1 MARWRCHLDMLCQR
15 VHKGVNLWSEFMDK
29 TKQQSFSRPP
39 WERMMRFHNLIKEE
53 SFPNCTKLAK
63 EFEVT
68 VRTVMRDVDF
78 MRDRLMLP
86 IEFDNQRNGY
96 HYTEP
101 VEQFPQLP
109 FSEAEIFAL
118 LVAHKAVAQYRGT
131 PFEHPLALAFRKLTG
146 QLDSSAKYMLTN
158 LDEALSFRPFAP
170 EDNDLESFEILTRA
184 LKERRV
190 LKFQYRNLDTEKARS
205 RLVHPYHLAC
215 VDNHWYLFAF
225 DVKRQAM
232 RTFALPRLKSP
243 ELTTERFT
251 IPKKFSLNEYLKGSF
266 SVFKGED
273 DYEVVVEF
281 DSWAAD
287 LIRDRKW
294 HASQEII
301 ELPRRQ
307 LRLRLRLNSIHE
319 AERWVLSWGQHATVI
334 RPEALA
340 NRLRETGK
348 ALQSRYQE

>member
-1 MARWRCHLDMLCQR
+1 MA
-15 VHKGVNLWSEFMDK
+15 KSK
-29 TKQQSFSRPP
+29 TRSQPLSRPP
-39 WERMMRFHNLIKEE
+39 LERMMRFHNLIQEA
-53 SFPNCTKLAK
+53 SFPNCTKLAQ

-68 VRTVMRDVDF
+68 VRTVMRDLDF
-78 MRDRLMLP
+78 MRDRLNLP
-86 IEFDNQRNGY
+86 IEFDSQRNGFY
-96 HYTEP
+96 YTEK

-131 PFEHPLALAFRKLTG
+131 PFEQPLALAFKRLTG
-146 QLDSSAKYMLTN
+146 QLDSSAKYSLNN

-170 EDNDLESFEILTRA
+170 EDNELDTFEVITRA

-190 LKFQYRNLDTEKARS
+190 LKFQYRNLDADKAQV
-205 RLVHPYHLAC
+205 RLVHPYHLGC

-232 RTFALPRLKSP
+232 RTFALPRLKLP

-251 IPKKFSLNEYLKGSF
+251 IPKKFNLSEYLKGSF

-273 DYEVVVEF
+273 DYEVVVDF
-281 DSWAAD
+281 DSWGAD
-287 LIRDRKW
+287 LIRGRKW
-294 HASQEII
+294 HASQEIT
-301 ELPRRQ
+301 ELPKRQ

-319 AERWVLSWGQHATVI
+319 AERWVLSWGQHATVV
-334 RPEALA
+334 RPQTLA
-340 NRLRETGK
+340 NRLRETAK
-348 ALQSRYQE
+348 TIQTRYQE

>member
-1 MARWRCHLDMLCQR
+1 MA
-15 VHKGVNLWSEFMDK
+15 K
-29 TKQQSFSRPP
+29 TKQLAYSRPP
-39 WERMMRFHNLIKEE
+39 WERMMRFHNLIREK
-53 SFPNCTKLAK
+53 SFPNCSKLAK
-63 EFEVT
+63 EFEVA

-86 IEFDNQRNGY
+86 IEFDSHRNGY
-96 HYTEP
+96 YYTEP

-131 PFEHPLALAFRKLTG
+131 PFEQPLALAFRKLTG

-170 EDNDLESFEILTRA
+170 EDNDLETFEILTRA

-190 LKFQYRNLDTEKARS
+190 LKFKYRNLGTDKTQG

-225 DVKRQAM
+225 DVKRSAM
-232 RTFALPRLKSP
+232 RTFALVRLKSP
-243 ELTTERFT
+243 EITTERFT
-251 IPKKFSLNEYLKGSF
+251 LPKKFNLNEYLKGS
-266 SVFKGED
+266 SNVFKGED

-287 LIRDRKW
+287 LVRGRRW
-294 HASQEII
+294 HASQEVM
-301 ELPRRQ
+301 ELPGRQ
-307 LRLRLRLNSIHE
+307 IRLRLRLNSIEE
-319 AERWVLSWGQHATVI
+319 AERWVLSWGQHATVV

-340 NRLRETGK
+340 ERLRQTAK
-348 ALQSRYQE
+348 VLQSRYQT

>member
-1 MARWRCHLDMLCQR
+1 MA
-15 VHKGVNLWSEFMDK
+15 K
-29 TKQQSFSRPP
+29 TKSQPLSRPP
-39 WERMMRFHNLIKEE
+39 LERMMRFHNLIQEA
-53 SFPNCTKLAK
+53 SFPNCTKLAQ

-68 VRTVMRDVDF
+68 VRTVMRDLDF
-78 MRDRLMLP
+78 MRDRLNLP
-86 IEFDNQRNGY
+86 IEFDSQRNGFY
-96 HYTEP
+96 YTEK

-131 PFEHPLALAFRKLTG
+131 PFEQPLALAFKRLTG
-146 QLDSSAKYMLTN
+146 QLDSSAKYSLNN

-170 EDNDLESFEILTRA
+170 EDNELDTFEVITRA

-190 LKFQYRNLDTEKARS
+190 LKFQYRNLDADKAQA
-205 RLVHPYHLAC
+205 RLVHPYHLGC

-232 RTFALPRLKSP
+232 RTFALPRLKLP

-251 IPKKFSLNEYLKGSF
+251 IPKKFNLSEYLKGSF

-273 DYEVVVEF
+273 DYEVVVDF
-281 DSWAAD
+281 DSWGAD
-287 LIRDRKW
+287 LIRGRKW
-294 HASQEII
+294 HASQEIT
-301 ELPRRQ
+301 ELPKRQ

-319 AERWVLSWGQHATVI
+319 AERWVLSWGQHATVV
-334 RPEALA
+334 RPQNLA
-340 NRLRETGK
+340 NRLHATAK
-348 ALQSRYQE
+348 ALQARYQE

>member
-1 MARWRCHLDMLCQR
+1 MAKIQ
-15 VHKGVNLWSEFMDK
+15 N
-29 TKQQSFSRPP
+29 QAFSRPP

-53 SFPNCTKLAK
+53 SFPNCSKLAK
-63 EFEVT
+63 EFECSL
-68 VRTVMRDVDF
+68 RTIMRDVDF

-86 IEFDNQRNGY
+86 IEFDSQRNGY
-96 HYTEP
+96 YYTEP

-131 PFEHPLALAFRKLTG
+131 PFEHPLALAFRRLTG
-146 QLDSSAKYMLTN
+146 QLDSSAKYLLGN

-170 EDNDLESFEILTRA
+170 EDNDLETFEILTRA

-190 LKFQYRNLDTEKARS
+190 LKFQYRNLDTDKAQG
-205 RLVHPYHLAC
+205 RLVHPYHLGC

-232 RTFALPRLKSP
+232 RTFALVRLKSP
-243 ELTTERFT
+243 EITTERFT
-251 IPKKFSLNEYLKGSF
+251 IPKKFNLNEYLKGSF

-273 DYEVVVEF
+273 DYEIVVEF

-287 LIRDRKW
+287 LVRGRKW

-307 LRLRLRLNSIHE
+307 LRLRLRLNSIEE

-334 RPEALA
+334 RPEKLA
-340 NRLRETGK
+340 QRLRDTAK
-348 ALQSRYQE
+348 VLQMRYQA

>member
-1 MARWRCHLDMLCQR
+1 
-15 VHKGVNLWSEFMDK
+15 
-29 TKQQSFSRPP
+29 
-39 WERMMRFHNLIKEE
+39 MRFHNLLQDN
-53 SFPNCTKLAK
+53 SFPNCTKLAQ

-78 MRDRLMLP
+78 MRDRLKLP
-86 IEFDNQRNGY
+86 IEFDAQRNGY

-101 VEQFPQLP
+101 VKQFPQMP

-131 PFEHPLALAFRKLTG
+131 PFEHPLALAFRRLTG
-146 QLDSSAKYMLTN
+146 QLDSSSKYMLTN
-158 LDEALSFRPFAP
+158 LEEALSFRPFAP
-170 EDNDLESFEILTRA
+170 ENNDLETFEILSRA

-190 LKFQYRNLDTEKARS
+190 LSFQYRNLDADKAQP
-205 RLVHPYHLAC
+205 RLVHPYHLGC

-243 ELTTERFT
+243 ALSTERFT
-251 IPKKFSLNEYLKGSF
+251 IPRKFSLSDYLKGSLT
-266 SVFKGED
+266 VFKGED
-273 DYEVVVEF
+273 DYEVVVHF

-287 LIRDRKW
+287 LIRGRQW
-294 HASQEII
+294 HASQEIT
-301 ELPRRQ
+301 ELPKRQ

-319 AERWVLSWGQHATVI
+319 AERWILSWGQHATVI
-334 RPEALA
+334 RPKALA
-340 NRLRETGK
+340 NRLRET
-348 ALQSRYQE
+348 ARVLEARYES